1 MTTQR
6 FHPPIDFIRID
17 HVKISLEPWRWE
29 FAESRR
35 GEIDQHFERRQI
47 ELPQLWNGRA
57 LLLRQY
63 AIRDG
68 VLQGTCFETDYASLL
83 AWRDWEFPDRE
94 VYNFFAAAALQSA
107 DGAYLIG
114 EMAPHTASAGQWYFP
129 CGTPEPSDVDA
140 SGKLDLV
147 NNLRRELQEE
157 TGLDIDDFKVE
168 PSWVLVHDRGF
179 LAFMRP
185 LVANDDADMLRSKIQ
200 RYLAKEQQ
208 PEFSDVR
215 FVRRV
220 DELDDRIAHL
230 YRAFL
235 LNLLTG
241 LGNNSQRL

>member
-1 MTTQR
+1 
-6 FHPPIDFIRID
+6 
-17 HVKISLEPWRWE
+17 
-29 FAESRR
+29 
-35 GEIDQHFERRQI
+35 
-47 ELPQLWNGRA
+47 
-57 LLLRQY
+57 
-63 AIRDG
+63 
-68 VLQGTCFETDYASLL
+68 
-83 AWRDWEFPDRE
+83 
-94 VYNFFAAAALQSA
+94 
-107 DGAYLIG
+107 
-114 EMAPHTASAGQWYFP
+114 MAPHTASAGQWYFP

-185 LVANDDADMLRSKIQ
+185 LLADDDADTLRSKIL
-200 RYLAKEQQ
+200 RNLAKEQQ
-208 PEFSDVR
+208 PEFCDVR

-220 DELDDRIAHL
+220 DELGDRMAHL

-241 LGNNSQRL
+241 VGNNSQRL